1 MDEKI
6 SSFHLTKVEDSQHY
20 LINFSGELKRIV
32 NTDEFH
38 SMCMSQQVKALEHYP
53 VSETLIVYILHIM
66 NSYLEDRQMHFKRL
80 LHKRIEQKELVLKPE
95 MEKNL
100 LLKREHQRIAL
111 EQEIAQREKQRL
123 DEMAQQIK
131 SHLQVKIEMEKT
143 NLETAKRD
151 VLNLNTGTVVQ
162 LMNLSGER
170 FETKLAMIFE
180 SSGKLIFVDRYGAKQ
195 AERSR
200 DELAKN
206 IVKGTEKIISQ
217 RATSDDA
224 LQNLVMNQRKKM
236 REND

>member
-1 MDEKI
+1 VDEKI

-53 VSETLIVYILHIM
+53 VYETLIVYILHIM

-80 LHKRIEQKELVLKPE
+80 LHKRIEQKELVLKAE